1 MVYCNKN
8 IENKLIK
15 ALDGKDEAM
24 FMFILNEKL
33 TSIETE
39 DKAMGT
45 VPRHVRVLR
54 RRGLSLLLF
63 YKTFINK
70 VRKIRLFF

>member
-39 DKAMGT
+39 DKAKGQFLAT
-45 VPRHVRVLR
+45 LEC
-54 RRGLSLLLF
+54 
-63 YKTFINK
+63 
-70 VRKIRLFF
+70 